1 MKKSDTCSYLKVSLK
16 QKQSAFLFFFWVSS
30 LLFVPSLAFAKI
42 LVISD
47 IDDTLKI
54 SHVASAVDALRS
66 AFDDKS
72 FFVGMP
78 ELFQDLAKSTAD
90 IEFHYVSLAPRF
102 FMEQKHLNF
111 LAKNNFPISE
121 LHMNPGTLQDP
132 ELKQKIIRKLL
143 ADKKPELVLYFG
155 DNGQFDTLVYQQMT
169 LEFPE
174 TASHTYIREVYSKF
188 GSSKF
193 PTQEG
198 QTGFVTSVEL
208 ALDLIEKGLLPAADY
223 PAIEKLVFD
232 QLKLESSRQLVG
244 LRIFPAWQDCRDFIW
259 KWDLKDPSEGLM
271 AIEEAIAKKCRS
283 SFFASE
289 Y

>member
-1 MKKSDTCSYLKVSLK
+1 MTAPH
-16 QKQSAFLFFFWVSS
+16 QKRTAFLLLWSFWVSVLVCS
-30 LLFVPSLAFAKI
+30 PSFTFAKI

-54 SHVASAVDALRS
+54 SHVISTVDSILS

-72 FFVGMP
+72 YFTGMP
-78 ELFQDLAKSTAD
+78 EVLQSLAKNNPD

-102 FMEQKHLNF
+102 FMEQQHLNF
-111 LAKNNFPISE
+111 LTKNNFPISE

-132 ELKQKIIRKLL
+132 DLKQKVIRKLL
-143 ADKKPELVLYFG
+143 EDKKPELVIYLG
-155 DNGQFDTLVYQQMT
+155 DNGQFDSLVYKQMT

-208 ALDLIEKGLLPAADY
+208 ALDLNEKGLLPAADY

-232 QLKLESSRQLVG
+232 QLKLESSRQLGG

-259 KWDLKDPSEGLM
+259 RWDFRDPSEDLI
-271 AIEEAIAKKCRS
+271 AIEIAIEKKCAVS
-283 SFFASE
+283 GKASLD
-289 Y
+289 